1 MQNINSAAD
10 LKKAIIQLELDRTVQ
25 WEFLQEQVCNTY
37 ESMKP
42 VNLIK
47 SSLID
52 LASSPYLKNKVFA
65 LILNSLN
72 KFVSKHTSKEKSDNP
87 FKNFIN
93 NLLQVG
99 VSNFIVNPIALN
111 LIKGFLVQ
119 YLFNKAK

>member
-42 VNLIK
+42 INLIK
-47 SSLID
+47 NSLID
-52 LASSPYLKNKVFA
+52 MASSPYLKNKVFA

>member
-42 VNLIK
+42 INLIK
-47 SSLID
+47 NSLID
-52 LASSPYLKNKVFA
+52 MASSPYLKNKVFA

-119 YLFNKAK
+119 YLFKKAK

>member
-42 VNLIK
+42 INLIK
-47 SSLID
+47 NSLID
-52 LASSPYLKNKVFA
+52 MASSPYLKNKVFA

-111 LIKGFLVQ
+111 LVKGFLVQ
-119 YLFNKAK
+119 YLFKKAK

>member
-42 VNLIK
+42 INLIK
-47 SSLID
+47 NSLID
-52 LASSPYLKNKVFA
+52 MASSPYLKNKVFA

-72 KFVSKHTSKEKSDNP
+72 KFVSKHTSKEKLDNP

-93 NLLQVG
+93 NLLQLG

-111 LIKGFLVQ
+111 LVKGFLVQ
-119 YLFNKAK
+119 YLFKKAK

>member
-42 VNLIK
+42 INLIK
-47 SSLID
+47 NSLID
-52 LASSPYLKNKVFA
+52 MASSPYLKNKVFA

-72 KFVSKHTSKEKSDNP
+72 KFVSKHTSKAKSDNP

>member
-42 VNLIK
+42 INLIK
-47 SSLID
+47 NSLID
-52 LASSPYLKNKVFA
+52 MASSPYLKNKVFA

-111 LIKGFLVQ
+111 LVKGFLVQ